1 MKRIGYVFVGPKTPS
16 KKEQISRLVGADVS
30 ESHIW
35 IDTQARVRP
44 ERRDMIDL
52 DVRDGEGD
60 VVVICASSIMGSG
73 QKDTS
78 KAVMALAAKGAGVE
92 VIGSDPV
99 IYMTQE
105 QADAFGKVALR
116 DSRRANALENV
127 KAGRVGR
134 KSKWEMT
141 EVEEGLLRILWHD
154 LRVPMAR
161 ILDVVAYLGG
171 ETVKREDL
179 YSRLGPREK
188 KKEGSTDA
196 DPDS

>member
-1 MKRIGYVFVGPKTPS
+1 MKKIGYVFVGPKTPS
-16 KKEQISRLVGADVS
+16 KEEQIKRLVGTDVGS
-30 ESHIW
+30 GNIW

-44 ERRDMIDL
+44 ERRDMIEL
-52 DVRDGEGD
+52 DVRAGESD
-60 VVVICASSIMGSG
+60 VVVICTPAIMGSG

-78 KAVMALAAKGAGVE
+78 KAVLEIGEKGAAVQ

-99 IYMTQE
+99 VYMTQE
-105 QADAFGKVALR
+105 QADAFGKVALSE
-116 DSRRANALENV
+116 SRRANALENV
-127 KAGRVGR
+127 RAGRVGR

-171 ETVKREDL
+171 KSVTREDL
-179 YSRLGPREK
+179 YSRLGAREK
-188 KKEGSTDA
+188 QKEPKT
-196 DPDS
+196 